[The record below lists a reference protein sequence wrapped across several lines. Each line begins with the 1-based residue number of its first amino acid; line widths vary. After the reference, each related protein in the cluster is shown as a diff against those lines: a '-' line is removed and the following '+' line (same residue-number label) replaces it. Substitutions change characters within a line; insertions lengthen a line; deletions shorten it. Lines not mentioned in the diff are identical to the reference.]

1 VARHAYVKSRQRRW
15 DTALLAAHLVLFVG
29 GLFLLWK
36 MNVTDA
42 VPFFVG
48 CGIYVLIAWLVAIL
62 RTRLEERHERWL
74 LETGVSVTAFVS
86 TVFARSQPDPNSSDP
101 PHYVVL
107 AVGVDPVTELPAK
120 FEFLTDRP
128 LYFKKGA
135 PVRVKV
141 NPNNTSD
148 YALEG

>member
-1 VARHAYVKSRQRRW
+1 MARYAYVKSRQRRW
-15 DTALLAAHLVLFVG
+15 DSALLAAHLVLFAG

-36 MNVTDA
+36 MKVTGA
-42 VPFFVG
+42 VPLFVG
-48 CGIYVLIAWLVAIL
+48 FGIYVMIAWLVALL

-74 LETGVSVTAFVS
+74 LETGVTVTAFVS
-86 TVFARSQPDPNSSDP
+86 TVFARNQPDPNSSDP

-107 AVGVDPVTELPAK
+107 AVGVDPATNQTTK

-128 LYFKKGA
+128 LYFKNGA
-135 PVRVKV
+135 ALRVKV
-141 NPNNTSD
+141 NPRNTSD